1 LERHEGESFWV
12 HVPFNTNVTVKTF
25 IILQKYIIFK
35 KKMLFF
41 LFIKVTVS
49 TKILSFTS
57 DSHFYNSKKCF
68 LSTKSLNMLE

>member
-1 LERHEGESFWV
+1 
-12 HVPFNTNVTVKTF
+12 
-25 IILQKYIIFK
+25 
-35 KKMLFF
+35 MLFF